1 MLQWFSTSL
10 CFESH
15 SKITAKGHLLSSTF
29 WEKGKCFA
37 KPSCTT
43 ERLTVPPTFCFNFF
57 KHLEEQKRAFD
68 HGKSLTITAGLQ
80 WLSSILSLGE
90 KLPGLDA
97 CVQTESKIER
107 EKEGDETA
115 GWRRRKTETW
125 NGKMEKVRK
134 RVQISWVLCLGGF
147 QQPNKRTN
155 TKKRRIFTSNPVLH
169 PGSIRQPNKHPHT
182 QHSEKEGHAQPL
194 CTLKK
199 REKETWTAMIPHA
212 HDRMGHRKSSILL
225 QPKER
230 GLSNPCW
237 SPAKL
242 MPNKYL
248 F

>member
-1 MLQWFSTSL
+1 MSL

-29 WEKGKCFA
+29 WEKGKRYA

-80 WLSSILSLGE
+80 RLSSILSLGE
-90 KLPGLDA
+90 TLQGLDA
-97 CVQTESKIER
+97 CMQTESKIER
-107 EKEGDETA
+107 E
-115 GWRRRKTETW
+115 
-125 NGKMEKVRK
+125 RK
-134 RVQISWVLCLGGF
+134 REMRQRDGGGERQRHETERWRKWERERGHISWVLCLGGF

-169 PGSIRQPNKHPHT
+169 PGSISQPNKHPHT

-199 REKETWTAMIPHA
+199 REKETWTAMISHA
-212 HDRMGHRKSSILL
+212 HDRMGHRKSYIL

-230 GLSNPCW
+230 GLCNLCW